1 VGTDVD
7 PFANWPD
14 RTRLYDGS
22 GGLLLVYSE
31 SQDARDGRPWA
42 DGAWRPASAP
52 VDATSAAVADR
63 LRGYAFS
70 TSDEELARSLEAAG
84 AVQLRHAHTL
94 SHPLEH
100 LVTTAADDPELAIE
114 PLTPAQLSRHAQ
126 RLGELHH
133 AAYPIGHVD
142 HTDDDVSAAV
152 EHIRAIG
159 RGELLGPL
167 VPVSR
172 VAIQA
177 GQIVGACLV
186 VDRDGTPPDG
196 GPWVIDIFRDP
207 TSPVGGVGA
216 ALLGGALAAARSAG
230 LSGVSLAVSHQNPR
244 ALRLYSALGF
254 VDTGQSWTLSL
265 PTLAV

>member
-1 VGTDVD
+1 MD
-7 PFANWPD
+7 PFASWPD
-14 RTRLYDGS
+14 RTRLYDDS
-22 GGLLLVYSE
+22 GGVLLVYSA

-42 DGAWRPASAP
+42 DGAWRLPSAP
-52 VDATSAAVADR
+52 IDATLAAVTDR

-70 TSDEELARSLEAAG
+70 TSDEELARFLEAAG

-100 LVTTAADDPELAIE
+100 LVPSAADGPELAIE
-114 PLTPAQLSRHAQ
+114 PLTAGQLSRHAQ

-133 AAYPIGHVD
+133 AAYPVEHVD
-142 HTDDDVSAAV
+142 HTEDDLSASV

-167 VPVSR
+167 MQVSR
-172 VAIQA
+172 VAVSG

-207 TSPVGGVGA
+207 TTPVRGVGA
-216 ALLGGALAAARSAG
+216 ALLGGALAAAQSAG
-230 LSGVSLAVSHQNPR
+230 LSGVSLAVSHQNTR
-244 ALRLYSALGF
+244 ALGLYSALGF
-254 VDTGQSWTLSL
+254 VDTGQSWTLSV
-265 PTLAV
+265 PP

>member
-1 VGTDVD
+1 MAVGTEVD
-7 PFANWPD
+7 PFASWPD
-14 RTRLYDGS
+14 RTRLYDDS
-22 GGLLLVYSE
+22 GRLLLVYSE
-31 SQDARDGRPWA
+31 AQDARDGRPWA

-52 VDATSAAVADR
+52 LDASLAAVTDR
-63 LRGYAFS
+63 LRGYTFS
-70 TSDEELARSLEAAG
+70 TSDPDLVDPLLTAG
-84 AVQLRHAHTL
+84 AVLLRHAHAL

-100 LVTTAADDPELAIE
+100 LVPRAADDPGLTIE
-114 PLTPAQLSRHAQ
+114 PLTAGQVERHAQ

-133 AAYPIGHVD
+133 AAYPVGHVD
-142 HTDDDVSAAV
+142 NIGGDVPEAV
-152 EHIRAIG
+152 QHIRAIG

-167 VPVSR
+167 MHVSR
-172 VAIQA
+172 VAIHG

-207 TSPVGGVGA
+207 ASPVRGIGA
-216 ALLGGALAAARSAG
+216 ALLGGALSAARSAG
-230 LSGVSLAVSHQNPR
+230 LSGVSLAVSHQNAR

-265 PTLAV
+265 PT

>member
-1 VGTDVD
+1 MGTDGD
-7 PFANWPD
+7 PFASWPD

-52 VDATSAAVADR
+52 VDATLAAVTDR

-100 LVTTAADDPELAIE
+100 LVPSAADDPELAIE
-114 PLTPAQLSRHAQ
+114 PLTAGQLSRHAQ

-133 AAYPIGHVD
+133 AAYPVGHVD

-167 VPVSR
+167 MQVSR
-172 VAIQA
+172 VAIHA

-207 TSPVGGVGA
+207 TSSVRGVGA

-230 LSGVSLAVSHQNPR
+230 LSGVSLAVSHQNTR
-244 ALRLYSALGF
+244 ALRLYTALGF

-265 PTLAV
+265 PT

>member
-167 VPVSR
+167 MLVSR
-172 VAIQA
+172 VAIHDE
-177 GQIVGACLV
+177 QIAGACLV

-207 TSPVGGVGA
+207 TSPVRGVGA

-265 PTLAV
+265 PT